1 MMKTFQKPTL
11 KAMMTIC
18 GGGLITLTL
27 AGCTSAQDQHYEDIR
42 ACYGSR
48 HYNGC
53 MNQQQYH
60 RDREQLMNQERALIN
75 AQQARENLRMLREIR
90 RKRGEY

>member
-1 MMKTFQKPTL
+1 MTKVQKPML
-11 KAMMTIC
+11 KAMTTIC
-18 GGGLITLTL
+18 GGGLIALML
-27 AGCTSAQDQHYEDIR
+27 AGCTSAQDRHHEDSR

-48 HYNGC
+48 HYARC
-53 MNQQQYH
+53 MNQQQFH
-60 RDREQLMNQERALIN
+60 RDREQLMNQEKALID

>member
-1 MMKTFQKPTL
+1 MMTTFQKPAL

-18 GGGLITLTL
+18 VGGLFGFTL
-27 AGCTSAQDQHYEDIR
+27 AACTSAQDQNYEDNR

-53 MNQQQYH
+53 MNQQQYY
-60 RDREQLMNQERALIN
+60 RDREQLMNQEKALIN

-90 RKRGEY
+90 RKRGDY

>member
-1 MMKTFQKPTL
+1 MTKFHKP
-11 KAMMTIC
+11 KEMITIC
-18 GGGLITLTL
+18 GGGLIALMLT
-27 AGCTSAQDQHYEDIR
+27 GCTSAQDQHYDDSR

-48 HYNGC
+48 HYSEC
-53 MNQQQYH
+53 MSQQQYH
-60 RDREQLMNQERALIN
+60 RDREQLMNQERALIS